1 MPVNP
6 HDCRAG
12 LSSKNMPDDYEPQP
26 NMTIE
31 KRGPIHADL
40 NRVTLHQFR
49 MGFQQ
54 YAIAADIEDS
64 SRYEAAALPQRSVPS
79 TCVDGISL
87 FGTTFHSFAALRR
100 RRQCRLISL
109 P

>member
-12 LSSKNMPDDYEPQP
+12 LSSKNMPGDYEPQP

-31 KRGPIHADL
+31 KCGPIHAGL
-40 NRVTLHQFR
+40 SRVTLHQFG
-49 MGFQQ
+49 MAFQQ
-54 YAIAADIEDS
+54 GAIAADIEDS
-64 SRYEAAALPQRSVPS
+64 SRYEAAAPKRSVPS

-87 FGTTFHSFAALRR
+87 LGTTFHRFAALRR
-100 RRQCRLISL
+100 RRQRR
-109 P
+109 